1 MEDLHCSISVRN
13 VSLTE
18 MNHHCDNSVE
28 KDETRNDKLKISFK
42 NVDNMF
48 FLLGGAEGLSQLP
61 QFHRRHREP

>member
-1 MEDLHCSISVRN
+1 MEDLHCSIIVSN

-28 KDETRNDKLKISFK
+28 EDETRKDKLKISFK

-48 FLLGGAEGLSQLP
+48 FYQRQKSSGGV
-61 QFHRRHREP
+61 